1 MPRRFHHIGLTADM
15 PQPGES
21 WVEKTRVWVT
31 DPDDHP
37 QKIEWLRYAPDSPV
51 SEDFQSRPHIA
62 YTTDSLDEA
71 MAGKPVVLEPMEVG
85 DPPFGRAV
93 FVEEDDVIVEYIE
106 VYQGRRWFDDEVE
119 R

>member
-1 MPRRFHHIGLTADM
+1 MPRMFHHIGLTTDT

-37 QKIEWLRYAPDSPV
+37 QKIEWLRYEADSPV
-51 SEDFQSRPHIA
+51 DPDFQARPHIA
-62 YTTDSLDEA
+62 YTTDSLEEA
-71 MAGKPVVLEPMEVG
+71 MAGKPIVLEPMEMG

-93 FVEEDDVIVEYIE
+93 FVEEDGAIVEYIE
-106 VYQGRRWFDDEVE
+106 RYEGRRWFNED
-119 R
+119 